1 MKKGEEKDSL
11 AMVGE
16 ESRKLL
22 GAPDVAWPF
31 AEACTWYHFFASRVL
46 CAAAAFGL
54 WAFGGEL
61 RN

>member
-22 GAPDVAWPF
+22 GAPDVAW
-31 AEACTWYHFFASRVL
+31 S
-46 CAAAAFGL
+46 
-54 WAFGGEL
+54 L
-61 RN
+61 RRHMYMVPLFC